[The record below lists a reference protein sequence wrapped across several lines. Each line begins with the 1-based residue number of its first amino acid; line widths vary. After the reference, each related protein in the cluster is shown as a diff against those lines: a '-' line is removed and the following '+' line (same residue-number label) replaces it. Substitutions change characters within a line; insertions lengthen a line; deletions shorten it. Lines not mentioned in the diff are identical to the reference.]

1 MKETKS
7 HIAKISK
14 ASTYFIFRN
23 GPIKEM
29 YKEGKISDEEIKNIQ
44 CYMENHLA
52 YLYDVLL
59 EENNINKFQL
69 IMDTMD
75 KFYIN
80 DAEEVKIDDEGFENF
95 YNQLFPS
102 DTIKSNIKIGK

>member
-1 MKETKS
+1 
-7 HIAKISK
+7 
-14 ASTYFIFRN
+14 
-23 GPIKEM
+23 
-29 YKEGKISDEEIKNIQ
+29 
-44 CYMENHLA
+44 MENHLA